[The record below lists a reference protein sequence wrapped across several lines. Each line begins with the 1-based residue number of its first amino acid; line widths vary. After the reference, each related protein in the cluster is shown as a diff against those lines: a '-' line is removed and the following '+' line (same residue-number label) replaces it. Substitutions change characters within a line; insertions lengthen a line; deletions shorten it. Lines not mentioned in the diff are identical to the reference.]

1 MLSLRWWEKLW
12 RVIPTEVIFVLR
24 RLQEHG
30 YEAYLVGGAPRDL
43 LLSKLPTDWDLSTNA
58 PPERI
63 KEIFAQ
69 TIPVGE
75 KFGTVLVVINDFSLE
90 VTTFRREGTYTD
102 GRHPDWVDFTTSL
115 LADLSRRDFTI
126 NAMAIDPL
134 SRKIIDPF
142 GGRRDL
148 KRRLIRTVGD
158 PRLRFQEDALRM
170 LRFFRFQS
178 TLGFRG
184 ERRTEEGINPL
195 EIRKIS
201 GERIGE
207 ELKKL
212 LISAFP
218 EKGLTG
224 MARTSLLTTIIP
236 EFIPVLQDGN
246 RLFQHLVA
254 TTQAIKPL
262 PELRWAAFLHDLGK
276 GSTRIQVGEEIHYY
290 GHDKVGQELATG
302 ILERIRYANSFSKNV
317 STLIR
322 WHMFSTDPLVSDAAL
337 RRLVIRVG
345 REYIKD
351 LLELRRADIVG
362 TGGAYHLALKGL
374 SAFAS
379 RIEALLTGETVFS
392 IRDLAINGHD
402 VMELLSLPPG
412 PKVGEVL
419 QEVFRWVIEDP
430 KRNQRERLLYY
441 LEKNY

>member
-1 MLSLRWWEKLW
+1 MLRYRWWEKLW
-12 RVIPTEVIFVLR
+12 RVIPTEVIFVLT

-43 LLSKLPTDWDLSTNA
+43 LLSKVPTDWDLSTNA
-58 PPERI
+58 SPERI
-63 KEIFAQ
+63 KEIFAK
-69 TIPVGE
+69 TILVGE
-75 KFGTVLVVINDFSLE
+75 KFGTVLVVIKDFTVE
-90 VTTFRREGTYTD
+90 VTTFRREGAYTD
-102 GRHPDWVDFTTSL
+102 GRHPDWVEFTTSL
-115 LADLSRRDFTI
+115 LVDLSRRDFTI
-126 NAMAIDPL
+126 NAIAIDPL
-134 SRKIIDPF
+134 RRRIIDPF

-148 KRRLIRTVGD
+148 KRRIIRTVGE
-158 PRLRFQEDALRM
+158 PRLRFQEDDLRM

-184 ERRTEEGINPL
+184 ERRTEKGINPL
-195 EIRKIS
+195 EIKRIS

-207 ELKKL
+207 ELTKL
-212 LISAFP
+212 LISSFP
-218 EKGLTG
+218 ERGLTG

-236 EFIPVLQDGN
+236 EFIPVLREEN

-262 PELRWAAFLHDLGK
+262 PELRWAALLHDLGK
-276 GSTRIQVGEEIHYY
+276 VSSKVQVEGEIHYY
-290 GHDKVGQELATG
+290 GHEKVGEQLAVG
-302 ILERIRYANSFSKNV
+302 ILERLRYASSFGKKV
-317 STLIR
+317 SNLIR
-322 WHMFSTDPLVSDAAL
+322 LHMFSCNPAVSDAAL

-345 REYIKD
+345 RENIKD

-362 TGGAYHLALKGL
+362 TGGAVHLALEGL
-374 SAFAS
+374 SSFAL

-392 IRDLAINGHD
+392 LKDLAINGHD

-430 KRNQRERLLYY
+430 KRNQREMLLGY
-441 LEKNY
+441 LEKNC